1 MTRPKM
7 TELIVVVLLIAGIG
21 WRDKLGLNFDNLEAI
36 GAAVAAAGYAI
47 SRGIAKS
54 GAGGQARAKKEGV
67 LGILGIVGAVS
78 LLSAPAAFAAR
89 GLTPDRIA
97 SGTSTDW
104 IDRGNGSEAIT
115 QLQLAFSYD
124 VVWTSRFGATAE
136 QFVSVAPGSSGDSEN
151 DWITESR
158 LPAWLTFFDGNLE
171 TFLGPAWSRWGA
183 NITGEAESLYGLY
196 GGIRFPV
203 DYADLD
209 GDGVEESVSL
219 WFQAAGKIYTDFDD
233 LRQGGM
239 TFATA
244 FAIP

>member
-1 MTRPKM
+1 M

-54 GAGGQARAKKEGV
+54 GADGQARAKKDGV
-67 LGILGIVGAVS
+67 LGILGIVTAVS
-78 LLSAPAAFAAR
+78 LLSVPPAFAAS

-104 IDRGNGSEAIT
+104 IDRGNGAEAVT
-115 QLQLAFSYD
+115 QLQVAFSYD
-124 VVWTSRFGATAE
+124 VVWSERFGATAE
-136 QFVSVAPGSSGDSEN
+136 QFVSVGPGGSGADES
-151 DWITESR
+151 DYITESR
-158 LPAWLTFFDGNLE
+158 LPSWLTFFDGNLE

-183 NITGEAESLYGLY
+183 NITGKSESLYGIY
-196 GGIRFPV
+196 GGVRFPI
-203 DYADLD
+203 DYADTD
-209 GDGVEESVSL
+209 GDGVADAVSL
-219 WFQAAGKIYTDFDD
+219 WFQAAGKYFTDFDD